1 MQPPKPAAPKDAA
14 ATAAPKSATASP
26 TANPTAAGAP
36 VPRSR
41 RLPIAL
47 AACAAMVLVCGITLW
62 AVNREGDPL
71 LNEDT
76 VTLVKFVS
84 GPRYA
89 KLPFARQA
97 EYMKVLEDRDDNDEL
112 EAAFDAGKLTEAEYR
127 AGLMEAWLGQQ
138 VKRGE
143 KFASLPPG
151 AARERY
157 VRELVDKKEA
167 KDAKKAARR
176 GKPESAKSES
186 APPDVKRDKAQEDIR
201 IAAWPVDARTKWEQY
216 KRAYDAERDAREAAA
231 AKEGAAGG

>member
-1 MQPPKPAAPKDAA
+1 MQPSKPATPKDAA
-14 ATAAPKSATASP
+14 TATPKSANATPVNA
-26 TANPTAAGAP
+26 AAGAP
-36 VPRSR
+36 TPRTRSR
-41 RLPIAL
+41 LPVVL
-47 AACAAMVLVCGITLW
+47 GACAAMVLVCGITLW
-62 AVNREGDPL
+62 AVNRDGGEPL

-112 EAAFDAGKLTEAEYR
+112 EAAFEAGKLTEAEYR
-127 AGLMEAWLGQQ
+127 AGLLEAWLGQQ

-157 VRELVDKKEA
+157 IRELVDKKEA
-167 KDAKKAARR
+167 KDARKAAKQR
-176 GKPESAKSES
+176 KPESAQ
-186 APPDVKRDKAQEDIR
+186 PDVKRDKAQEDIR
-201 IAAWPVDARTKWEQY
+201 IAAWPTEARTKWEQY
-216 KRAYDAERDAREAAA
+216 KRAYDAEKDAREAAA

>member
-1 MQPPKPAAPKDAA
+1 MQPQKPAAPKDAA
-14 ATAAPKSATASP
+14 APATSP
-26 TANPTAAGAP
+26 AAAGAP
-36 VPRSR
+36 ASRSR

-62 AVNREGDPL
+62 AVNREGEPL

-112 EAAFDAGKLTEAEYR
+112 EAAFEAGKLTEAEYR
-127 AGLMEAWLGQQ
+127 AGLLEAWLGQQ

-143 KFASLPPG
+143 KYASLPPG
-151 AARERY
+151 PARERY
-157 VRELVDKKEA
+157 IRELVDKKEA
-167 KDAKKAARR
+167 KEARQAAKR
-176 GKPESAKSES
+176 KPESAEPK
-186 APPDVKRDKAQEDIR
+186 VKRDKAQEDIR

-231 AKEGAAGG
+231 ANEGATGG